1 MPITFT
7 TKTYADITMLNDIAQ
22 TMLEMIGFGN
32 LTPGGVAAQDV
43 HQAVT
48 NLEINLLDKI
58 AKEQSSTEEDED
70 EDEPSVK
77 LSTRAIP
84 LLELLKSAFSHQN
97 AVSWK

>member
-48 NLEINLLDKI
+48 NLEINLLDEI
-58 AKEQSSTEEDED
+58 AKEQSSTEED

-84 LLELLKSAFSHQN
+84 LLELLKSASSHQN

>member
-7 TKTYADITMLNDIAQ
+7 TKTYADITMLNDIGE

-32 LTPGGVAAQDV
+32 LVPGAIAEQDV
-43 HQAVT
+43 HQAFA
-48 NLEINLLDKI
+48 NLERNLVDEN
-58 AKEQSSTEEDED
+58 AKKKLSTDED
-70 EDEPSVK
+70 EKQPSVE

-84 LLELLKSAFSHQN
+84 LLELLKSASSNQN